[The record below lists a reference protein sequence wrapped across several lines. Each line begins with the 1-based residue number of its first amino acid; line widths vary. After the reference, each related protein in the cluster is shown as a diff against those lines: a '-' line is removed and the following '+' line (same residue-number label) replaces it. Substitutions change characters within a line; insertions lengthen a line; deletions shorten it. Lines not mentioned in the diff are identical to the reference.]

1 MSDRGQ
7 SIPLLTRW
15 LKRAR
20 ESLFSH
26 YTAAENCAKL
36 NRRLGIPVLILT
48 TIVGTSVFA
57 SLQQKVDPILQILVG
72 LISVAAA
79 ILSGLQTF
87 LGFAERAEK
96 HRMTA
101 ARYSALRREI
111 EFLLT
116 FENNT
121 KLHDPE
127 HLDALRIKIDKLGE
141 EAPSITSK
149 IWDEAGRKISIAD
162 KDQIL
167 TTPVVSKPA

>member
-1 MSDRGQ
+1 V
-7 SIPLLTRW
+7 W

-20 ESLFSH
+20 EALFSH
-26 YTAAENCAKL
+26 YTAAEKYDRL

-79 ILSGLQTF
+79 ILAGLQTF
-87 LGFAERAEK
+87 LGFAERAER

-111 EFLLT
+111 EFLLAV
-116 FENNT
+116 ENT
-121 KLHDPE
+121 KFHDPE
-127 HLDALRIKIDKLGE
+127 HLDALRVKIDKLGE

-162 KDQIL
+162 KDQMP
-167 TTPVVSKPA
+167 TAPVIGKSA